1 MPRGFSLEQ
10 RYWDGL
16 DHVAGCRL
24 LSFMT
29 IFCLLLSSRYAILIV
44 TGQTGEP
51 QMICH
56 QILLRKFLL
65 AICFALLAGVSTSW
79 GVVQT
84 TTDSKS
90 TVLDEAQIQAHLD
103 AGELPLAQAIIR
115 ELPPQSADQWRS
127 RLAQVQANTGSAPAA
142 FATAATL
149 QNDVQRSELLSR
161 LSRESGSGAAYS
173 PSESGVYGN
182 PAAGNSHDNFGGI
195 TIRDFQQ
202 LMGLITNTISNDSW
216 LENGGVGTMQAF
228 PAGVFVDSE
237 GALKRVRTSPGQSLL
252 TLRSQAL
259 FDSGNRQPQLPA
271 DLRKVSLTRLEKA
284 VQLQVAQGRPIDE
297 TMLNLAGI
305 TEIKYVIALPESGE
319 VIIAGPAGPWE
330 KDPTGRSVNRQ
341 SGDPVLQLDDF
352 VVCLRNAL
360 ENNGRFG
367 CSINPRQQNLANTQ
381 QFLADS
387 KLKGRAWSKQL
398 RENLGQQDIE
408 VFGLDSQT
416 HAARVLVE
424 ADYRMKLIGM
434 GLEPSIAEVPSFL
447 ARVELTPEGT
457 VPPLDVVR
465 WWFTMNYDD
474 VFSDEA
480 KQVFTFTG
488 TGVRVLSENELL
500 GEQGKRIHT
509 GQSHGPTKSF
519 AQDFTKHYGK
529 IADQYPIYREL
540 KNVFDMALVANLIRQ
555 FHLAEQTDWHVSF
568 FGPPKA
574 DQLSYPVRK
583 SPAPVCVDSV
593 MNERVIN
600 VRKQNSTVKHTLVG
614 VSGGIDFDASKVI
627 SIDQIKFS
635 NTTKLTDAG
644 AAARPADDQPNWW
657 WD

>member
-1 MPRGFSLEQ
+1 MSFI
-10 RYWDGL
+10 
-16 DHVAGCRL
+16 RL
-24 LSFMT
+24 
-29 IFCLLLSSRYAILIV
+29 FCLLLSSRCAILFV

-84 TTDSKS
+84 TANPES
-90 TVLDEAQIQAHLD
+90 TVFDEAQIQAHLD

-115 ELPPQSADQWRS
+115 DLPPQSADQWRG

-149 QNDVQRSELLSR
+149 QNDVQRSELLSQ
-161 LSRESGSGAAYS
+161 LSREGGSGAAYS
-173 PSESGVYGN
+173 PREPGANGKPV
-182 PAAGNSHDNFGGI
+182 AGNSNGNLGGI
-195 TIRDFQQ
+195 TINDFRQ

-305 TEIKYVIALPESGE
+305 TEIKYVIALPESGD
-319 VIIAGPAGPWE
+319 VIIAGPAGPWN
-330 KDPTGRSVNRQ
+330 KDPAGRSVNRQ

-360 ENNGRFG
+360 ESNGRFG
-367 CSINPRQQNLANTQ
+367 CSINPRQQNLADTQ

-387 KLKGRAWSKQL
+387 KLKGQAWSKQL
-398 RENLGQQDIE
+398 REHLGQQDIE

-447 ARVELTPEGT
+447 ARVELTPDGT

-500 GEQGKRIHT
+500 GQQGERIHT

-540 KNVFDMALVANLIRQ
+540 KNVFDLALVANLIRQ

-568 FGPPKA
+568 FGPPTS
-574 DQLSYPVRK
+574 DQLSYPVRM

-600 VRKQNSTVKHTLVG
+600 VRKQNSTVKHTVVG

-635 NTTKLTDAG
+635 DKTNLTGAG

>member
-1 MPRGFSLEQ
+1 
-10 RYWDGL
+10 
-16 DHVAGCRL
+16 
-24 LSFMT
+24 
-29 IFCLLLSSRYAILIV
+29 
-44 TGQTGEP
+44 
-51 QMICH
+51 
-56 QILLRKFLL
+56 
-65 AICFALLAGVSTSW
+65 
-79 GVVQT
+79 
-84 TTDSKS
+84 
-90 TVLDEAQIQAHLD
+90 
-103 AGELPLAQAIIR
+103 
-115 ELPPQSADQWRS
+115 
-127 RLAQVQANTGSAPAA
+127 
-142 FATAATL
+142 
-149 QNDVQRSELLSR
+149 
-161 LSRESGSGAAYS
+161 
-173 PSESGVYGN
+173 
-182 PAAGNSHDNFGGI
+182 
-195 TIRDFQQ
+195 
-202 LMGLITNTISNDSW
+202 
-216 LENGGVGTMQAF
+216 
-228 PAGVFVDSE
+228 
-237 GALKRVRTSPGQSLL
+237 
-252 TLRSQAL
+252 
-259 FDSGNRQPQLPA
+259 
-271 DLRKVSLTRLEKA
+271 
-284 VQLQVAQGRPIDE
+284 
-297 TMLNLAGI
+297 
-305 TEIKYVIALPESGE
+305 
-319 VIIAGPAGPWE
+319 
-330 KDPTGRSVNRQ
+330 
-341 SGDPVLQLDDF
+341 
-352 VVCLRNAL
+352 
-360 ENNGRFG
+360 
-367 CSINPRQQNLANTQ
+367 
-381 QFLADS
+381 
-387 KLKGRAWSKQL
+387 
-398 RENLGQQDIE
+398 
-408 VFGLDSQT
+408 
-416 HAARVLVE
+416 
-424 ADYRMKLIGM
+424 M